1 MTGTVVQAYLPLLLW
16 TGLGA
21 LSLRWLPESLPRWLG
36 RALYWVGVPIQIFSL
51 ARGIN
56 TAEQVGLVPYL
67 VGISLLSGLT
77 LASIAWAIARWFDL
91 NPTKSSTN
99 PVEATQPADTPL
111 WSNSRKGSFIVASML
126 GNTGF
131 VGLAIAPNFVDES
144 YLGWLVLYSVTQNV
158 IGTYGIGVFVSSYYG
173 RSQRA
178 HWLTTLRDMFTV
190 PSLWAFT
197 IGFLTRHIPFPD
209 FVESGLHS
217 ALWIVIPC
225 ALLLMGIR
233 LRQLQGW
240 QSLKRAIIPVL
251 IKVVALPLI
260 IGSVALWIGLQ
271 PSPKLAMVLM
281 AGMPTAFAGLILAEE
296 YELDRDLIASS
307 IILTTIAIIVTLPLW
322 LLLFNR

>member
-1 MTGTVVQAYLPLLLW
+1 MTDTLIQAYLPLLLW
-16 TGLGA
+16 TGLGV
-21 LSLRWLPESLPRWLG
+21 LSFRWLPESLPRWLG
-36 RALYWVGVPIQIFSL
+36 RALYWVGVPIQIFTL

-56 TAEQVGLVPYL
+56 TSEQVGLVPYFAGMS
-67 VGISLLSGLT
+67 VLLGLG
-77 LASIAWAIARWFDL
+77 LASVAWAIAQWVATRAA
-91 NPTKSSTN
+91 P
-99 PVEATQPADTPL
+99 PAEAAKPEDDPL
-111 WSNSRKGSFIVASML
+111 WTNARKGSFVLASML

-158 IGTYGIGVFVSSYYG
+158 VGTYGIGVFVSSYFG
-173 RSQRA
+173 RSQQT
-178 HWLTTLRDMFTV
+178 HWLGTLRDMLTV

-197 IGFLTRHIPFPD
+197 LGFSTRHVGLPSI
-209 FVESGLHS
+209 VESGLHS

-251 IKVVALPLI
+251 IKVVTLPLI
-260 IGSVALWIGLQ
+260 IGTVAVCIDL
-271 PSPKLAMVLM
+271 PPNPKLAMVLM

-307 IILTTIAIIVTLPLW
+307 IVLTTIAIFITLPIW
-322 LLLFNR
+322 LLLFQR